1 METADGLL
9 EECEIAVKAHKAE
22 TRDRL
27 TSGQTLT
34 PAQKSKAVLV
44 TFRGVSGLNAETIV
58 SRHHELT
65 VLCDHLERVE
75 DKYTWSLPVENIR
88 PTLNWTSRWGP
99 HEDAMLLV
107 GAYIH
112 GFGNWELMVSDAK
125 LGLADKVFL
134 EEGKKTE
141 ENGSKPIPNA
151 IHLVRRGDY
160 LLGLLREQQEKIRE
174 YEQSIRR
181 TSQKLST
188 PVPGSS
194 SGSLKRGRDESAEA
208 ASVRKEKKKRP
219 VTPTFT
225 DSEDDYPESMD
236 EAVVKEELRPVKTYL
251 KLIKDTKQQS
261 RDEKVQVLKTSLKAI
276 GERIDDVVKTRTA
289 RGESE
294 ERWRRHLW
302 W

>member
-1 METADGLL
+1 M
-9 EECEIAVKAHKAE
+9 EECEGAVKIHKAE
-22 TRDRL
+22 IRDRL
-27 TSGQTLT
+27 ARGQTLT

-58 SRHHELT
+58 SRFHELR
-65 VLCDHLERVE
+65 VLCDHLEGLE
-75 DKYTWSLPVENIR
+75 DKYTWTLPVENVR
-88 PTLNWTSRWGP
+88 PTLNWTSRWGT

-112 GFGNWELMVSDAK
+112 GFGNWELMVNDAK

-134 EEGKKTE
+134 EEGKKTDDS
-141 ENGSKPIPNA
+141 GSKPIPNA

-174 YEQSIRR
+174 YEQSLRR
-181 TSQKLST
+181 QTQKGSSHT
-188 PVPGSS
+188 PVPTPYPTGSS
-194 SGSLKRGRDESAEA
+194 KRAREETDDGANSAG
-208 ASVRKEKKKRP
+208 KGKKKRP

-236 EAVVKEELRPVKTYL
+236 EATVKEELRPVKTYL

-261 RDEKVQVLKTSLKAI
+261 RDEKVQVLKSSLKAI
-276 GERIDDVVKTRTA
+276 GERIDEVVKTRGA
-289 RGESE
+289 RGENE
-294 ERWRRHLW
+294 DRWRKHLW